1 MNTDIGVEKCFS
13 FISCQIQPASGASH
27 GAGAAVPKPFVT
39 ISRQS
44 GCGAHVAA
52 ERLAEYL
59 QARDRDAACPWTV
72 FDRNLVEK
80 VLEHHHLPKQL
91 QKFMP
96 EDRITEFADIM
107 DQLFG
112 LHPASQTLV
121 HKTTE
126 TILHLA
132 ELGRVI
138 LVGRGANVITS
149 KFDTAL
155 HVRLIGS
162 LEKRVERIQHFEG
175 LNAKQALAFA
185 REQDRGRA
193 RYLKKYFG
201 KDIDDPLLY
210 HLVINTDFVSCEEAA
225 RVIGDA
231 VLGRSKKNSR
241 LAVASG

>member
-1 MNTDIGVEKCFS
+1 MNTDIGAEKCLS
-13 FISCQIQPASGASH
+13 FISCQMQSAGHASH
-27 GAGAAVPKPFVT
+27 GAGGPAPKPFVT

-44 GCGAHVAA
+44 GCGAHVVA
-52 ERLAEYL
+52 ESLAEYL
-59 QARDRDAACPWTV
+59 QAHDRDAACPWTV

-91 QKFMP
+91 HKFMP
-96 EDRITEFADIM
+96 EDRISEFADIM
-107 DQLFG
+107 DQLLG
-112 LHPASQTLV
+112 LHPPSQTLV

-126 TILHLA
+126 TLLHLA

-149 KFDTAL
+149 KLEAAF

-162 LEKRVERIQHFEG
+162 FEKRVERLQHFER
-175 LNAKQALAFA
+175 LNKAEAVALA

-210 HLVINTDFVSCEEAA
+210 HLVVNTDLVSCEKAA
-225 RVIGDA
+225 RLIADV
-231 VLGRSKKNSR
+231 VLTRSKKNSR
-241 LAVASG
+241 LAAAPD